1 MDSEQLRAHLAQA
14 MLPPSGLANTRCSV
28 CRFDPGGL
36 HVQPDG
42 ARNGF
47 GEPRDWV
54 PKSALSRPQ
63 PAAETA
69 RPVFEP
75 PKRPQIAGYS
85 SETRK
90 RRFVLECVV
99 GLA

>member
-1 MDSEQLRAHLAQA
+1 MMTGTGLES
-14 MLPPSGLANTRCSV
+14 PS
-28 CRFDPGGL
+28 
-36 HVQPDG
+36 G

-90 RRFVLECVV
+90 RRFVSECVV
-99 GLA
+99 VDAAPIEPVSNHIFP